1 VQYVEE
7 VIALVSAEHSI
18 DPDRVYV
25 LGHSNG
31 AAMAYRVACERA
43 DLFAAAVP
51 VEGSPPSPV
60 YGCEPGEPVPVLH
73 VHGTADTTVLYE
85 GDGSYLGAVGSLE
98 LWAGYNGCGEAIGD
112 GGVGLGTL
120 DLSAGVAGDET
131 EVFAACEGQ
140 REVRLWKMNGEDHG
154 PNLGDGWAEEVVQW
168 MMTKSKGGGEAGGG
182 TDAPTG
188 SPTGTPT
195 GSPTGTPTGSPTLA
209 PTAQE
214 EELLGDSAGS
224 AAVLGR
230 RLLVAVGL
238 VVAGVL

>member
-1 VQYVEE
+1 
-7 VIALVSAEHSI
+7 
-18 DPDRVYV
+18 
-25 LGHSNG
+25 
-31 AAMAYRVACERA
+31 
-43 DLFAAAVP
+43 
-51 VEGSPPSPV
+51 
-60 YGCEPGEPVPVLH
+60 

-98 LWAGYNGCGEAIGD
+98 LWAGYNGCEEVVGD
-112 GGVGLGTL
+112 AGAGLGTL
-120 DLSAGVAGDET
+120 DLSAGVAGEET
-131 EVFAACEGQ
+131 EVFKACEGQ

-168 MMTKSKGGGEAGGG
+168 MMTKSKGGGEEGGG
-182 TDAPTG
+182 TDVPTG
-188 SPTGTPT
+188 S
-195 GSPTGTPTGSPTLA
+195 PTGSPTLA

-214 EELLGDSAGS
+214 EELLGESAGS